1 MADKNRELAEAVV
14 AAVGGSA
21 NITSVAHCMT
31 RLRFVLK
38 DQSIPK
44 KAEVEKIKGVMG
56 TNIAGGQPEEKKKV
70 NPITAALEF
79 ISGCMA
85 PLFPAIIAAV

>member
-44 KAEVEKIKGVMG
+44 KAEVEKSKDVI
-56 TNIAGGQPEEKKKV
+56 I
-70 NPITAALEF
+70 LL
-79 ISGCMA
+79 
-85 PLFPAIIAAV
+85 PLFRQCSLRSC

>member
-44 KAEVEKIKGVMG
+44 KAEVEKSKGV
-56 TNIAGGQPEEKKKV
+56 I
-70 NPITAALEF
+70 ILL
-79 ISGCMA
+79 
-85 PLFPAIIAAV
+85 PLFRQCCAAIPLRQARHSELPLKQKTKK